1 MTNQTRKDDFMRD
14 NCFNNKHLDTTIN
27 YYRWNYKQT
36 FTNGLK
42 NGIKTTWLLTKII
55 VPVYFFV
62 TFLKYAHVLE
72 IISRIFHPIM
82 KFVGLPGEAAIVLV
96 LGNTV
101 NLFAAVGGIAGLTLT
116 SKQITI
122 IAVMLSFSHSLFMET
137 AVAKKTGIS
146 VKIVL
151 GIRFVLAIASG
162 IVLNILL

>member
-1 MTNQTRKDDFMRD
+1 MRD
-14 NCFNNKHLDTTIN
+14 SCLDNEHVDTTKN
-27 YYRWNYKQT
+27 SPKWDFRQT
-36 FTNGLK
+36 FKNGLIS
-42 NGIKTTWLLTKII
+42 GLKTTWLLTKII
-55 VPVYFFV
+55 IPVYFFV
-62 TFLKYAHVLE
+62 TLLKYTHILE
-72 IISRIFHPIM
+72 FIAKIFEPIM
-82 KFVGLPGEAAIVLV
+82 RFVGLPGEAAIVLV

-101 NLFAAVGGIAGLTLT
+101 NLFAAVGAIAGLTLT

-151 GIRFVLAIASG
+151 GIRFALAIASG